1 MAQKAKKR
9 KTKQKKRMP
18 PLSLLDRAIYLV
30 LILLA
35 IMLDFGILFLT
46 FYLRKCVAFS
56 APHVLAAS
64 EDAGLLWSLIP
75 AIVLMLVALIW
86 SSYHHEE
93 RKPIF
98 GKRGIKYGPP
108 QYPPVYPVF
117 MKNKPPVWVSENQKK
132 SRKLW
137 RNALLILIAVSLL
150 PFPLSL
156 SGRNSLQTDGSIVEY
171 GVFNQEKE
179 RHERGE
185 VKEVEF
191 SLTRDTSRSG
201 QYGNAFAW
209 VIRLIQRLEPAEYSV
224 CVTIKTDDGERFV
237 FRSGDFRDWGKGER
251 TDWLEDM
258 LYLKS
263 LYPPERI
270 VCADLHLLDCAAFDD
285 DLSQQEQELLYA
297 LLAVHTD

>member
-30 LILLA
+30 LMLLA

-46 FYLRKCVAFS
+46 FYLRKWVAFS

-75 AIVLMLVALIW
+75 VIVPMLVAFIW
-86 SSYHHEE
+86 SSYHYEE

-117 MKNKPPVWVSENQKK
+117 MKNKPPVWVSENQKR
-132 SRKLW
+132 SRKLG

-179 RHERGE
+179 RYERDE

-191 SLTRDTSRSG
+191 SLIPDTRSG
-201 QYGNAFAW
+201 HYGTDW
-209 VIRLIQRLEPAEYSV
+209 GWIIRLIQRLEPPEYAV
-224 CVTIKTDDGERFV
+224 CVTIKTDDGEQFV
-237 FRSGDFRDWGKGER
+237 FRSGDFCNWGEGER

-270 VCADLHLLDCAAFDD
+270 VCVDLHLLDYAASDE
-285 DLSQQEQELLYA
+285 DLSRQERELLYA
-297 LLAVHTD
+297 LFAGPAD

>member
-9 KTKQKKRMP
+9 KAKQKKRMP

-30 LILLA
+30 LMLLA
-35 IMLDFGILFLT
+35 IILDFGILFLN
-46 FYLRKCVAFS
+46 FYLRKRVAFS
-56 APHVLAAS
+56 VPNVLAAS
-64 EDAGLLWSLIP
+64 ENSGLLWSLIP
-75 AIVLMLVALIW
+75 AIVLMLVAFIW
-86 SSYHHEE
+86 SSYHYEE

-108 QYPPVYPVF
+108 QYPSVYPVF

-132 SRKLW
+132 SRKLG

-156 SGRNSLQTDGSIVEY
+156 SGRDSLQTDGSIVEY

-179 RHERGE
+179 HYERDA

-191 SLTRDTSRSG
+191 SLIPDTRSG
-201 QYGNAFAW
+201 HYGTDW
-209 VIRLIQRLEPAEYSV
+209 GWIIRLMLRLELPEYAV
-224 CVTIKTDDGERFV
+224 CVTIKTDEGDQFV
-237 FRSGDFRDWGKGER
+237 FRSGDFRDWGEGEY

-270 VCADLHLLDCAAFDD
+270 VCADLHLLDYAASDD
-285 DLSQQEQELLYA
+285 DLSQKERELLYT
-297 LLAVHTD
+297 LFAVPAD